1 MTQPLTDAEL
11 DRILEAAWALHP
23 SQRGAFEQQV
33 IMELQRLPPDTR
45 GPGSLH
51 RVIAACQRNYI
62 GSSAIAVGA
71 GNQSHY
77 DRPSALRDKGK

>member
-33 IMELQRLPPDTR
+33 IKA
-45 GPGSLH
+45 H
-51 RVIAACQRNYI
+51 
-62 GSSAIAVGA
+62 
-71 GNQSHY
+71 
-77 DRPSALRDKGK
+77 